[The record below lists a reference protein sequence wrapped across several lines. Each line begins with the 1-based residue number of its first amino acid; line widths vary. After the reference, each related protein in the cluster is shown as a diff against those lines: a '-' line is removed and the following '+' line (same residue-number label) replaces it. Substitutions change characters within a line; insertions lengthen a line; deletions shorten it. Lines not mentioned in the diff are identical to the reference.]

1 MMYVNREPRFYASI
15 IYNGADWIYEEDGK
29 PKQTVELYFN
39 GNCGKNGSHDHSATG
54 YLTCKNISP
63 NSDLINWTGVTRSNV
78 MIRLAEIYLNYAE
91 CLNEAENTQAAR
103 NEAARYVNAIR
114 YRAGIPDLTSTQTD
128 SQSSMREAIR
138 AERRVELAFENFRAW
153 DTRRWKIAEQA
164 DGTPLMGMNVDKG
177 ENLQDISFYER
188 TVIEKRV
195 FPQKFYLWPIPDDEI
210 IRNNAC
216 VQNPGW

>member
-1 MMYVNREPRFYASI
+1 M
-15 IYNGADWIYEEDGK
+15 
-29 PKQTVELYFN
+29 
-39 GNCGKNGSHDHSATG
+39 
-54 YLTCKNISP
+54 
-63 NSDLINWTGVTRSNV
+63 INWTGVTRSNV

-210 IRNNAC
+210 IRNKAC